1 MSLVLSEPHPDVDK
15 VILSVREL
23 QNIRAEYERL
33 RSINAEL
40 LSALENI
47 GRYTGNGPPTT
58 PWQDIVRDIGQDA
71 RAAIVRV
78 EPHAEGGSARTTC

>member
-40 LSALENI
+40 LKALEYI
-47 GRYTGNGPPTT
+47 FAS
-58 PWQDIVRDIGQDA
+58 GQPLLTA
-71 RAAIVRV
+71 AAIRQAKAAI
-78 EPHAEGGSARTTC
+78 ERAKA

>member
-40 LSALENI
+40 LKALEWYVSAFY
-47 GRYTGNGPPTT
+47 GDTECPELMDGMLER
-58 PWQDIVRDIGQDA
+58 A
-71 RAAIVRV
+71 RAAIER
-78 EPHAEGGSARTTC
+78 ART